1 MRCIGCSSSI
11 RRDGGSRQG
20 LLIRII
26 VRYSEP
32 ERRQN
37 AVREDISAVQESV
50 FISRR
55 VRDDLRLEIV
65 ALRHETERSF
75 SAK

>member
-1 MRCIGCSSSI
+1 VRCIGCSSSI

-55 VRDDLRLEIV
+55 VRHDLRLEIV